1 MTISRFFFLFLWV
14 APHVL
19 QIPII
24 VIMVRRKMVR
34 EFPLFFVYTCFQI
47 LQTAVLFTIDQSDRF
62 TGDQYIAC
70 WIAEECISVVLRF
83 AVIHE
88 IFQHVFRSY
97 PAFQRA
103 GSRIVQFTVVLL
115 MIAAVLLVAYSTGT
129 DLDRVSLVNVV
140 VNRTVNIMQVG
151 LLVLLL
157 LLVKYLHLSWSTY
170 VFPMAVGFGMYA
182 SDMLIDTALQ
192 ARYGAFFNN
201 SLIGHIEH
209 GAYTCCVLVWVTG
222 LLLPQPAAKPIEPPA
237 IHELE
242 DWNAALQRLLQQ

>member
-1 MTISRFFFLFLWV
+1 MTTSRFFFLFLWV
-14 APHVL
+14 APHLV
-19 QIPII
+19 QIPI
-24 VIMVRRKMVR
+24 VMIMVRRKMVR
-34 EFPLFFVYTCFQI
+34 EFPIFFVYTCFQI

-62 TGDQYIAC
+62 TWEHYNRSWITEEYISA
-70 WIAEECISVVLRF
+70 ALRF

-97 PAFQRA
+97 PALQQLGGRLVRW
-103 GSRIVQFTVVLL
+103 STVLL

-129 DLDRVSLVNVV
+129 NLDRVSLVLVV

-151 LLVLLL
+151 LVVLLL

-170 VFPMAVGFGMYA
+170 VFPIALGLGLYA
-182 SDMLIDTALQ
+182 SAMLVNTALQ
-192 ARYGAFFNN
+192 AHFGAFFDAYLTNQ
-201 SLIGHIEH
+201 IEH
-209 GAYTCCVLVWVTG
+209 GAYSCCVLVWLTG
-222 LLLPQPAAKPIEPPA
+222 LLLPQPAAKQIEAPA